1 MSRSLSH
8 ICNPSPAAL
17 RWVADAVGSGAMVQS
32 VTPLAGATSSVLHS
46 IEVSYRGRSVNTVL
60 RQFIDAEW
68 LKAEPD
74 LALHEA
80 ASLNK
85 ALNTKVATP
94 ELIAY
99 DEKGDDCGVPT
110 TLMTRLPGTVELKPT
125 NFDGW
130 VHQLADALLPL
141 HAIEVGD
148 FPWTY
153 FPYNDISRLEP
164 PNWSAFPELWEKA
177 IERVVAAPR
186 PVTRERFIHRDY
198 HPNNVLWQDG
208 RVSGVVDWVNA
219 CRGPAGIDVAWCRQN
234 LAQLYGVES
243 ADRFLDAYRSL
254 AGASF
259 EYHPFWDLIALVEL
273 LPGPPGVYPGWTAF
287 GMMRLDEDTIRV
299 RVDDY
304 LASLIGRL

>member
-8 ICNPSPAAL
+8 ICNPSPAVL

-99 DEKGDDCGVPT
+99 DEKGDHCGVPT
-110 TLMTRLPGTVELKPT
+110 TLMTRLPGTVELKPYE
-125 NFDGW
+125 F
-130 VHQLADALLPL
+130 
-141 HAIEVGD
+141 
-148 FPWTY
+148 
-153 FPYNDISRLEP
+153 
-164 PNWSAFPELWEKA
+164 
-177 IERVVAAPR
+177 
-186 PVTRERFIHRDY
+186 
-198 HPNNVLWQDG
+198 
-208 RVSGVVDWVNA
+208 
-219 CRGPAGIDVAWCRQN
+219 
-234 LAQLYGVES
+234 
-243 ADRFLDAYRSL
+243 
-254 AGASF
+254 
-259 EYHPFWDLIALVEL
+259 
-273 LPGPPGVYPGWTAF
+273 
-287 GMMRLDEDTIRV
+287 
-299 RVDDY
+299 
-304 LASLIGRL
+304 

>member
-1 MSRSLSH
+1 MR
-8 ICNPSPAAL
+8 
-17 RWVADAVGSGAMVQS
+17 
-32 VTPLAGATSSVLHS
+32 
-46 IEVSYRGRSVNTVL
+46 TVL
-60 RQFIDAEW
+60 RQFFDAAW
-68 LKAEPD
+68 LKIEPD

-80 ASLNK
+80 AALNK

-99 DEKGDDCGVPT
+99 DESGDVCDVPT
-110 TLMTRLPGTVELKPT
+110 TLMTELPGTVKLKPT

-130 VHQLADALLPL
+130 LYKMAEALLPI

-153 FPYNDISRLEP
+153 YPYSDISRLEP
-164 PNWSAFPELWEKA
+164 PSWSRFPDLWEKA
-177 IERVVAAPR
+177 IDVVAAAPR
-186 PVTRERFIHRDY
+186 PFARERFIHRDY
-198 HPNNVLWQDG
+198 HPNNVLWQDN
-208 RVSGVVDWVNA
+208 RLSGVVDWVNA

-234 LAQLYGVES
+234 LAQLYGVETADKFLEAYS
-243 ADRFLDAYRSL
+243 AL
-254 AGASF
+254 AGAGF

-273 LPGPPGVYPGWTAF
+273 LPGPPGVYPGWSAF
-287 GMMRLDEDTIRV
+287 GMMHLDEDSIRV